1 MNAKVNGVHTSSAGL
16 SLALP
21 WPPSANRLWRS
32 PNSGPLRGRHLLS
45 PEARR
50 YKDNAQTILEA
61 LEVAPIPGPVSVDM
75 VAHPPNRRRRDLDN
89 LIKIV
94 LDSLKGRA
102 FGDDSNVVRLSIE
115 RGAVEPGG
123 RIRVCVRAA

>member
-1 MNAKVNGVHTSSAGL
+1 MVDLVE
-16 SLALP
+16 LALP
-21 WPPSANRLWRS
+21 WPPSTNRLWRC
-32 PNSGPLRGRHLLS
+32 PTSGKLRGRHLLS
-45 PEARR
+45 TEARR
-50 YKDNAQTILEA
+50 YKDNARHALEA
-61 LEVAPIPGPVSVDM
+61 QDVEPLPGHVAVDM
-75 VAHPPNRRRRDLDN
+75 VAHPPDRRRRDLDN
-89 LIKIV
+89 IIKII